1 MTIKPSV
8 FTAIK
13 AAPLSAVVEKL
24 GGKLKR
30 VGHEFITLCPW
41 HEDTNPSLTIS
52 DQKGFCFCH
61 CCRGGGD
68 AVDYVRKVKGFD
80 FRDGVEFTA
89 SILGVPFE
97 TDDENPEVLAR
108 RREEKQRESDT
119 LAREYDKFRANLRD
133 PRAGRIREILK
144 ARGLTAEAS
153 KEFGL
158 GYASGGFFGGRI
170 TVPIYNHKNE
180 LVGFTGRATKPDQL
194 AKYKNSA
201 DGVLFNKKT
210 LLFNEQKAYAHA
222 VEAGSIIFV
231 EGHLDVI
238 AMWQAGIKNVVAA
251 QGTGAPD
258 PLVLKRLSRNIKNFV
273 LCFDGDMGGKKA
285 ISHFLQAAGPMAL
298 KGEVN
303 ISVVSLPEGKD
314 PDEVIRSGDN
324 LYNYIASAPSWLDWI
339 IDDWA
344 ADLDKNDS
352 AMITEVEERLRELID
367 GLQSK
372 ALRTHY
378 VDKAA
383 RVLGSTD
390 KEAQEIA
397 KSWGSA
403 RFALVESEWSP
414 REPHQIRLAAERRMV
429 RTFVHKP
436 EIRDELRGMM
446 AEVTN
451 PALKWLCKRL
461 EELEQCS
468 QIDLTP
474 HSVMAVV
481 AVSEPHYLEQLRTL
495 IRPNVTV
502 DCSEGV
508 IQHLRDTLSSN
519 LIKEDH
525 EQEDTRA
532 GC

>member
-1 MTIKPSV
+1 MGIKPSV

-13 AAPLSAVVEKL
+13 AAPLSTVVEKL

-30 VGHEFITLCPW
+30 VGHEFLTQCLW

-61 CCRGGGD
+61 VCRGGGD
-68 AVDYVRKVKGFD
+68 AVDYVRKAKGLDFFD
-80 FRDGVEFTA
+80 AAEFTA
-89 SILGVPFE
+89 GLLGVQFE
-97 TDDENPEVLAR
+97 TDDEDPEALAR
-108 RREEKQRESDT
+108 RKKEKKRESD
-119 LAREYDKFRANLRD
+119 LLHKEHDKYRENLKD

-144 ARGLTAEAS
+144 NRGLTPEAS

-158 GYASGGFFGGRI
+158 GYSSGGFFGGRI
-170 TVPIYNHKNE
+170 TIPIYNHRDQ
-180 LVGFTGRATKPDQL
+180 LVGFTGRATKEDQL

-201 DGVLFNKKT
+201 DGILFNKKT

-222 VEAGSIIFV
+222 IEAGSIIFV
-231 EGHLDVI
+231 EGHLDVV

-251 QGTGAPD
+251 QGTSAPD
-258 PLVLKRLSRNIKNFV
+258 PLVLQRLSRNIRNLI
-273 LCFDGDMGGKKA
+273 LCFDGDTGGSKA
-285 ISHFLQAAGPMAL
+285 VGHFLQVAGPMAL
-298 KGEVN
+298 RGEVN
-303 ISVVSLPEGKD
+303 INVVSLPEGKD
-314 PDEVIRSGDN
+314 PDDVIRSGDN
-324 LYNYIASAPSWLDWI
+324 LYNYISAAPSWLDWT

-344 ADLDKNDS
+344 AGLDKNDS
-352 AMITEVEERLRELID
+352 AMMTAVEDRLRGLIN
-367 GLQSK
+367 GLRSK

-403 RFALVESEWSP
+403 HFVTAESSWSP
-414 REPHQIRLAAERRMV
+414 REPHQIRLAAERRLI
-429 RTFVHKP
+429 RIFVHKP
-436 EIRDELRGMM
+436 DLRDDLREMM
-446 AEVTN
+446 GNVTN
-451 PALKWLCKRL
+451 PALKWLCNRL
-461 EELEQCS
+461 QELEDCS

-495 IRPNVTV
+495 VQPNVLI
-502 DCSEGV
+502 DYNDGV
-508 IQHLRDTLSSN
+508 LSHLADIMLKDLSCLSN
-519 LIKEDH
+519 ESNPD
-525 EQEDTRA
+525 
-532 GC
+532 